1 MSRNKDIDYIHYV
14 TGWSYKE
21 CRRKYKENGYS
32 LIMTLPG
39 VNDNVK
45 KAIDAATK
53 SIKAVAE
60 AITKV
65 AETLCDT
72 IKSVDWTEAA
82 KQIKE
87 AERDMRWSYFKV

>member
-21 CRRKYKENGYS
+21 CRRKYKENGYN
-32 LIMTLPG
+32 LIMTLPE

-87 AERDMRWSYFKV
+87 AERDMR